1 MAPVPLEPRLS
12 YTGIALV
19 ALHASSAIYF
29 TLSVARSLAHSYK
42 SLSPAQDVRLRQDR
56 RRKLVPLFSGL
67 ALLSLGTAIYSAYT
81 YTQLSYQ
88 VWADARG
95 YLPKAQTSILDDVT
109 GNVTTNLTNTGQPN
123 ATELAIYRI
132 RWLADTPIYQDAFEI
147 VAEKA
152 RRFWWGQ
159 QIDLAMVPWSVL
171 LAIEGMRRRIPNLFA
186 FLCLAHLVSL
196 SFAQN
201 LFYVALL
208 LTPTPLPAVDKPTT
222 RWTRV
227 RDTISPP
234 KPQNWS
240 LKPGVFL
247 LSIALSYAG
256 IFYLP
261 YAAATPTFNRVVAAA
276 RGLTFAPLI
285 LQSLAP
291 VSWGLVHPHPEK
303 ADSAFTDLFRL
314 MSFLSLALHGVT
326 TFTGLR
332 YNLPDS
338 HYHRHSKLLPW
349 DIEERSRWE
358 RARTASGKLLGSM
371 ADHPVVAAVGYD
383 VLVSG
388 LSLGIWAAVRSLRA
402 SHILTSAVPLYED
415 TNNAAS
421 GGHIS
426 EEKATDKDDDDD
438 DKASTS
444 GSVRR
449 SGRQHKARV
458 PSVSSVTSRD
468 GDDHHHRAAA
478 PAPRRRGRPRKVKH
492 DPEEEPG
499 DETYKPSAEEVRNS
513 AEGDSLPSP
522 EVDWEAAAVAWG
534 LTALGGLGLGS
545 AGVFGGECL
554 AR

>member
-1 MAPVPLEPRLS
+1 MAPVPIEPKLS
-12 YTGIALV
+12 YTGLAVV
-19 ALHASSAIYF
+19 ALHLSSAVYF
-29 TLSVARSLAHSYK
+29 TLRVARSLAHSYK
-42 SLSPAQDVRLRQDR
+42 SLSPAQDVRLRFDR

-67 ALLSLGTAIYSAYT
+67 AFLSLGTAIYSAYT
-81 YTQLSYQ
+81 YAELSYR

-95 YLPKAQTSILDDVT
+95 YLPKPSTSILGDFT
-109 GNVTTNLTNTGQPN
+109 GNGTTNVTDVAHPN

-152 RRFWWGQ
+152 RRLWWGQ
-159 QIDLAMVPWSVL
+159 QIDLALVPWSIL

-186 FLCLAHLVSL
+186 FLCLAHLVNL

-208 LTPTPLPAVDKPTT
+208 LTPTPLPAVEKPST
-222 RWTRV
+222 RWSRV
-227 RDTISPP
+227 RESISPP

-240 LKPGVFL
+240 LKPGLFL

-261 YAAATPTFNRVVAAA
+261 YAADTPSFNRIVGAA

-285 LQSLAP
+285 MQSLAP

-303 ADSAFTDLFRL
+303 ANSAFTDLFRL
-314 MSFLSLALHGVT
+314 MSFFSLVLHGT
-326 TFTGLR
+326 ATFNGLR

-349 DIEERSRWE
+349 DVEERSKWE

-371 ADHPVVAAVGYD
+371 ADHPIVAAVGYD
-383 VLVSG
+383 VLISG
-388 LSLGIWAAVRSLRA
+388 LSIGVWAAVRSLKA
-402 SHILTSAVPLYED
+402 GDVLTSSVPLYENSD
-415 TNNAAS
+415 DIQI
-421 GGHIS
+421 GHIS
-426 EEKATDKDDDDD
+426 GKATDEEQ
-438 DKASTS
+438 DKASIA

-449 SGRQHKARV
+449 SSRQHKARV
-458 PSVSSVTSRD
+458 PSVSSVASHD
-468 GDDHHHRAAA
+468 SEDHRAA
-478 PAPRRRGRPRKVKH
+478 PTPRRRGRPRKVKK

-499 DETYKPSAEEVRNS
+499 DETYEPSPEEEKVS
-513 AEGDSLPSP
+513 AEGDSLPSQ
-522 EVDWEAAAVAWG
+522 EVDWEAAALAWG
-534 LTALGGLGLGS
+534 LTAVGGLGLGS
-545 AGVFGGECL
+545 SGVFGGECL

>member
-1 MAPVPLEPRLS
+1 MAPVPIEPKLS

-19 ALHASSAIYF
+19 ALHASSAVYF
-29 TLSVARSLAHSYK
+29 IFRVARSLAHSYK
-42 SLSPAQDVRLRQDR
+42 SLSPAQDVRLRQGR

-67 ALLSLGTAIYSAYT
+67 ALLSLGTAIYSAYA
-81 YTQLSYQ
+81 YTQLSYR

-95 YLPKAQTSILDDVT
+95 YLPETSPSILDDVS
-109 GNVTTNLTNTGQPN
+109 GNGTTNFTVAQPN

-152 RRFWWGQ
+152 RRLWWGQ
-159 QIDLAMVPWSVL
+159 QIDLALVPWSVL
-171 LAIEGMRRRIPNLFA
+171 LAIEGMRRKIPNLFA
-186 FLCLAHLVSL
+186 FLCLAHLVNL

-208 LTPTPLPAVDKPTT
+208 
-222 RWTRV
+222 
-227 RDTISPP
+227 
-234 KPQNWS
+234 
-240 LKPGVFL
+240 
-247 LSIALSYAG
+247 YAG

-261 YAAATPTFNRVVAAA
+261 YAADTPSFNRVVAGA

-303 ADSAFTDLFRL
+303 ANSAFTDLFRL
-314 MSFLSLALHGVT
+314 MSFLSLVLHGT
-326 TFTGLR
+326 ATFNGLR

-338 HYHRHSKLLPW
+338 HYHRHSKFLPW
-349 DIEERSRWE
+349 DVEERSKWE

-383 VLVSG
+383 VLLSG
-388 LSLGIWAAVRSLRA
+388 LSIGVWAAVRSLRA
-402 SHILTSAVPLYED
+402 SHVLTSAVPLYESSK
-415 TNNAAS
+415 N
-421 GGHIS
+421 GHGEHVS
-426 EEKATDKDDDDD
+426 EKATEED
-438 DKASTS
+438 DKASAA

-449 SGRQHKARV
+449 SGRQHRARV
-458 PSVSSVTSRD
+458 SSVSSVASRD
-468 GDDHHHRAAA
+468 GEDNRGA
-478 PAPRRRGRPRKVKH
+478 PVPRRRGRPRKVKQ

-499 DETYKPSAEEVRNS
+499 DGTYEPSVEEVKAS
-513 AEGDSLPSP
+513 AEGDSLPSQ
-522 EVDWEAAAVAWG
+522 EVDWEAAALTWG
-534 LTALGGLGLGS
+534 LTAVGGLGLGS

>member
-1 MAPVPLEPRLS
+1 M
-12 YTGIALV
+12 
-19 ALHASSAIYF
+19 
-29 TLSVARSLAHSYK
+29 
-42 SLSPAQDVRLRQDR
+42 
-56 RRKLVPLFSGL
+56 
-67 ALLSLGTAIYSAYT
+67 
-81 YTQLSYQ
+81 
-88 VWADARG
+88 
-95 YLPKAQTSILDDVT
+95 
-109 GNVTTNLTNTGQPN
+109 
-123 ATELAIYRI
+123 
-132 RWLADTPIYQDAFEI
+132 
-147 VAEKA
+147 
-152 RRFWWGQ
+152 
-159 QIDLAMVPWSVL
+159 
-171 LAIEGMRRRIPNLFA
+171 
-186 FLCLAHLVSL
+186 
-196 SFAQN
+196 
-201 LFYVALL
+201 
-208 LTPTPLPAVDKPTT
+208 
-222 RWTRV
+222 
-227 RDTISPP
+227 
-234 KPQNWS
+234 
-240 LKPGVFL
+240 KPGVFL

-261 YAAATPTFNRVVAAA
+261 YAADTPTFNRVVAAA

-303 ADSAFTDLFRL
+303 ANSAFTDLFRL

-326 TFTGLR
+326 TFNGLR

-349 DIEERSRWE
+349 DIEERSKWE

-383 VLVSG
+383 VLLSG
-388 LSLGIWAAVRSLRA
+388 LSIGIWAAVRSLRA
-402 SHILTSAVPLYED
+402 SHVLTSAVPLYED
-415 TNNAAS
+415 SDIVSGEHVSENAT
-421 GGHIS
+421 GH
-426 EEKATDKDDDDD
+426 ED
-438 DKASTS
+438 DKASAS

-449 SGRQHKARV
+449 SSRQHKARV

-468 GDDHHHRAAA
+468 GDDNRGAAS
-478 PAPRRRGRPRKVKH
+478 APRRRGRPRKVKQ

-499 DETYKPSAEEVRNS
+499 DGTYEPTAEEVKTS